1 MWGEDVRV
9 RDKTKKKIASSLMN
23 LVEKKPIDKITI
35 TDITVNCDI
44 SRQVFYRYFLDKK
57 DLINWIYEEDC
68 GSVIYT
74 GEEKFSIKSWL
85 KYIIDILAEK
95 KNFYM
100 HAIKDDSSKT
110 FEKLILNKT
119 RYYLKKIIKHKTK
132 VELTKQLEFL
142 VEMTA
147 RALVDMIILEIESE
161 MPVKKEILL
170 DWLMNGMSKEISDLV
185 EDYEVPMTV
194 VKRWKMYRVI
204 SSIMTKL

>member
-44 SRQVFYRYFLDKK
+44 SRQVFYRYFLDKM
-57 DLINWIYEEDC
+57 DLIYWIYEEDC

-100 HAIKDDSSKT
+100 HAIKDDSSKA
-110 FEKLILNKT
+110 FETLILNKT
-119 RYYLKKIIKHKTK
+119 RFYLKKLIKHKTAT
-132 VELTKQLEFL
+132 ELTKQLEFL

-147 RALVDMIILEIESE
+147 RALIDMIILEIESE

-170 DWLMNGMSKEISDLV
+170 DWLMNGMSREIADLI
-185 EDYEVPMTV
+185 EEYEVPMNV
-194 VKRWKMYRVI
+194 VKRWKM
-204 SSIMTKL
+204 

>member
-74 GEEKFSIKSWL
+74 GEERFSVKSWL

-100 HAIKDDSSKT
+100 HAIKDDSSET

-119 RYYLKKIIKHKTK
+119 RFYLMNIIKHKTK

-142 VEMTA
+142 AEMTA
-147 RALVDMIILEIESE
+147 RALVDMIIVEIESE

-170 DWLMNGMSKEISDLV
+170 DWLMNGISKEISDLV
-185 EDYEVPMTV
+185 EDYEVPMAV
-194 VKRWKMYRVI
+194 VKRWKM
-204 SSIMTKL
+204 

>member
-68 GSVIYT
+68 GSVI
-74 GEEKFSIKSWL
+74 
-85 KYIIDILAEK
+85 
-95 KNFYM
+95 
-100 HAIKDDSSKT
+100 KDDSSKA
-110 FEKLILNKT
+110 FETLILNKT
-119 RYYLKKIIKHKTK
+119 RFYLKKLIKHKTAT
-132 VELTKQLEFL
+132 ELTKQLEFL

-147 RALVDMIILEIESE
+147 RALIDMIILEIESE

-170 DWLMNGMSKEISDLV
+170 DWLMNGMSREIADLI
-185 EDYEVPMTV
+185 EEYEVPMNV
-194 VKRWKMYRVI
+194 VKRWKM
-204 SSIMTKL
+204 

>member
-74 GEEKFSIKSWL
+74 GEERFSVKSWL

-170 DWLMNGMSKEISDLV
+170 DWLMNGISKEISDLV

-194 VKRWKMYRVI
+194 VKRWKM
-204 SSIMTKL
+204 

>member
-74 GEEKFSIKSWL
+74 GEEKFSIKSWI
-85 KYIIDILAEK
+85 KYIVDILAEK
-95 KNFYM
+95 KNFYI
-100 HAIKDDSSKT
+100 HAINDDSSKI

-119 RYYLKKIIKHKTK
+119 RFYLKKIIKHKTK

-147 RALVDMIILEIESE
+147 RALVDMIIVEIESE

-170 DWLMNGMSKEISDLV
+170 DWLMNGISKEISDLV

-194 VKRWKMYRVI
+194 VKRWKM
-204 SSIMTKL
+204 

>member
-74 GEEKFSIKSWL
+74 GEERFSVKSWL

-100 HAIKDDSSKT
+100 HAIKDDSSET

-119 RYYLKKIIKHKTK
+119 RFYLKKIIKHKTK

-142 VEMTA
+142 AEMTA
-147 RALVDMIILEIESE
+147 RALVDMIIVEIESE
-161 MPVKKEILL
+161 MPVKKAILL
-170 DWLMNGMSKEISDLV
+170 DWLMNGISKEISDLV

-194 VKRWKMYRVI
+194 VKRWKM
-204 SSIMTKL
+204 

>member
-44 SRQVFYRYFLDKK
+44 SRQVFYRYFENKK

-74 GEEKFSIKSWL
+74 GEERFSVKSWL

-100 HAIKDDSSKT
+100 HAIKDDSSET

-119 RYYLKKIIKHKTK
+119 RFYLKKIIKHKTK

-142 VEMTA
+142 AEMTA
-147 RALVDMIILEIESE
+147 RALVDMIIDEIESE

-170 DWLMNGMSKEISDLV
+170 DWLMNGISKEISDLV

-194 VKRWKMYRVI
+194 VKRWKM
-204 SSIMTKL
+204 

>member
-74 GEEKFSIKSWL
+74 GEERFSVKSWL

-147 RALVDMIILEIESE
+147 RALVNMIILEIESE

-170 DWLMNGMSKEISDLV
+170 DWLMNGISKEISDLV
-185 EDYEVPMTV
+185 EDYEVPMAV
-194 VKRWKMYRVI
+194 VKRWKM
-204 SSIMTKL
+204 

>member
-44 SRQVFYRYFLDKK
+44 SRQVFYRYFLDKQ

-68 GSVIYT
+68 SSVIYT
-74 GEEKFSIKSWL
+74 GEERFSIKSWL
-85 KYIIDILAEK
+85 KNIIDILAEK
-95 KNFYM
+95 NMFYM
-100 HAIKDDSSKT
+100 HAIKDDSNKT

-119 RYYLKKIIKHKTK
+119 RFYLTKIIRHKTK

-147 RALVDMIILEIESE
+147 RALVNMLILEIESK

-185 EDYEVPMTV
+185 EEYEVPMTV
-194 VKRWKMYRVI
+194 VKRWKM
-204 SSIMTKL
+204 

>member
-74 GEEKFSIKSWL
+74 GEERFSVKSWL

-100 HAIKDDSSKT
+100 HAIKDDSSET

-119 RYYLKKIIKHKTK
+119 RFYLKKIIKHKTK

-142 VEMTA
+142 AEMTA
-147 RALVDMIILEIESE
+147 RALVDMIIVEIESE

-170 DWLMNGMSKEISDLV
+170 DWLMNGISKEISDLV

-194 VKRWKMYRVI
+194 VKRWVI
-204 SSIMTKL
+204 ILRKKLDC

>member
-1 MWGEDVRV
+1 ME
-9 RDKTKKKIASSLMN
+9 

-44 SRQVFYRYFLDKK
+44 SRQVFYRYFLDKQ

-74 GEEKFSIKSWL
+74 GEEKFSLKSWL
-85 KYIIDILAEK
+85 KYIIAILAEK

-100 HAIKDDSSKT
+100 HAINDDSNKT

-119 RYYLKKIIKHKTK
+119 RFYLKKIIKHRTSTK
-132 VELTKQLEFL
+132 LTKQLEFL

-147 RALVDMIILEIESE
+147 RALVDMLIFETENQLD
-161 MPVKKEILL
+161 VKQDILL
-170 DWLMNGMSKEISDLV
+170 DWLMNGIPKEIADLI
-185 EDYEVPMTV
+185 EDYKVPMTV
-194 VKRWKMYRVI
+194 VKRWKM
-204 SSIMTKL
+204 

>member
-9 RDKTKKKIASSLMN
+9 RDKTKKKIASSLMT

-74 GEEKFSIKSWL
+74 GEEKFSIKSWI
-85 KYIIDILAEK
+85 KYIVDILAEK
-95 KNFYM
+95 KNFYI
-100 HAIKDDSSKT
+100 HAINDDSSKI

-119 RYYLKKIIKHKTK
+119 RFYLKKIIKHKTK

-147 RALVDMIILEIESE
+147 RALVDMIIVEIESE

-170 DWLMNGMSKEISDLV
+170 DWLMNGISKEISDLV

-194 VKRWKMYRVI
+194 VKRWKM
-204 SSIMTKL
+204 

>member
-74 GEEKFSIKSWL
+74 GEERFSVKSWL

-100 HAIKDDSSKT
+100 HAIKDDSSET

-119 RYYLKKIIKHKTK
+119 RFYLKKIIKHKTK

-142 VEMTA
+142 AEMTA
-147 RALVDMIILEIESE
+147 RALVDMIIVEIESE

-170 DWLMNGMSKEISDLV
+170 DWLMNGISKEISDLI

-194 VKRWKMYRVI
+194 VKRWKM
-204 SSIMTKL
+204 

>member
-74 GEEKFSIKSWL
+74 GEERFSVKSWL

-100 HAIKDDSSKT
+100 HAIKDDSSET

-119 RYYLKKIIKHKTK
+119 RFFLKKIIKHKTK

-142 VEMTA
+142 AEMTA
-147 RALVDMIILEIESE
+147 RALVDMIIVEIESE

-170 DWLMNGMSKEISDLV
+170 DWLMNGISKEISDLV

-194 VKRWKMYRVI
+194 VKRWKM
-204 SSIMTKL
+204 